1 MSTAV
6 SNRGQYGALFGLD
19 QLAMLES
26 LVLTMAQ
33 EPESLRGVLFR
44 NVNMDG
50 DIWRSQDILDMPL
63 ALEIPEGNE
72 YTYSRP
78 AQGLNKTFVARKFGG
93 GFAVT
98 KEMIDDAKFDVMG
111 SWAQKLALAIRATRE
126 ISAVNVYNNA
136 FTTMLSQDGLSL
148 INAAHPV
155 GGLTFNNGIVGNPEL
170 SETALQ
176 AAMAQFEKTFVR
188 SNGALMRIQPR
199 YLVVSSENK
208 RYAKELVGSELKPDT
223 ANNNLN
229 SIRPDGLV
237 VVSSPYLTD
246 PDAWFIQGAPSETGI
261 IIAERQG
268 IQTASSGVNEGPGF
282 HTDSAFVKA
291 SYREDIGVSNPYG
304 IIGSNGSGS

>member
-6 SNRGQYGALFGLD
+6 SNRSQFGALFGLE
-19 QLAMLES
+19 QLAALES
-26 LVLTMAQ
+26 IVMYDTM
-33 EPESLRGVLFR
+33 EPMSLRGTLFR
-44 NVNMDG
+44 NVSMDS

-63 ALEIPEGNE
+63 AIEIPEGNE

-78 AQGLNKTFVARKFGG
+78 AQGLGKTFQPRKYGG

-111 SWAQKLALAIRATRE
+111 SWARKLAQAINASRE
-126 ISAVNVYNNA
+126 ISALNVFNTA
-136 FTTMLSQDGLSL
+136 FTTGLSQDGLSL

-155 GGLTFNNGIVGNPEL
+155 GGLTFSNVIAGNPDL
-170 SETALQ
+170 SESSLQ
-176 AAMAQFEKTFVR
+176 AALAQFSTAFIR
-188 SNGALMRIQPR
+188 SNGSYMRMQPR
-199 YLVVSSENK
+199 FLVVSEYNR
-208 RYAKELVGSELKPDT
+208 RYATELVGSELKPDS

-229 SIRPDGLV
+229 SIRVVDNLQ

-246 PDAWFIQGAPSETGI
+246 PDAWFIMASPEQTGI

-304 IIGSNGSGS
+304 ILGSSGT